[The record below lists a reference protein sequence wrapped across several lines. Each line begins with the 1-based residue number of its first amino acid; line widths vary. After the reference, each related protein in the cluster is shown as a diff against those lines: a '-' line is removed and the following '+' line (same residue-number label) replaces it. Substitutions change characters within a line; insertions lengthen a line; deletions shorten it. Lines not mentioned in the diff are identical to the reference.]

1 MATLELQQPFETTEP
16 RLRVENILLPGRHR
30 FRLIVVDND
39 GIESDPVDTLVTIV
53 GPAPRSAAVV
63 KAREARGRAFYAR
76 GVLLSAPHLDA
87 DQLHDHGWLGRALA
101 YLHGSGTLAG
111 LEVTWEKATGGCSER
126 LVVKPGIALDRLG
139 RIIEVP
145 RDADLSLDRWFA
157 GQSDAHLIGGF
168 KPSLQGVVADVFLH
182 LLPGGPGQGD
192 GYEVKLYLR
201 QEPDPPPLPSPAW
214 PVFTRTDGARREQSS
229 RRGTGAG
236 PAGWARRT
244 KAAPSRSPNTPSDRI
259 LRRCSS
265 RAWSSRPPCRPRA
278 GGRFAPRRRWWLT
291 TAVGGLCTLLP
302 RSPGGSAC
310 DAGHRCPRNR
320 DRE

>member
-111 LEVTWEKATGGCSER
+111 LEVTWERATGGCSER

-145 RDADLSLDRWFA
+145 RDVDLSLDRWFA

-192 GYEVKLYLR
+192 GYEVKLYVR

-214 PVFTRTDGARREQSS
+214 PVFTRTDGARRELQDAIFAAWHGGGASGVGASDQGGPKPLPEHAVGQDPTSVFLARLVFPATLPAPGGRPIRTAAEVVVDNRS
-229 RRGTGAG
+229 RRFVYP
-236 PAGWARRT
+236 PAALAR
-244 KAAPSRSPNTPSDRI
+244 
-259 LRRCSS
+259 
-265 RAWSSRPPCRPRA
+265 W
-278 GGRFAPRRRWWLT
+278 
-291 TAVGGLCTLLP
+291 VGL
-302 RSPGGSAC
+302 
-310 DAGHRCPRNR
+310 
-320 DRE
+320 

>member
-53 GPAPRSAAVV
+53 GPAPRSDAVV

-126 LVVKPGIALDRLG
+126 LVGKPGLAVDRL
-139 RIIEVP
+139 RPVIQSP
-145 RDADLSLDRWFA
+145 RDAGPPPGPWAPRGSGAPTHRGVQPPLSGA
-157 GQSDAHLIGGF
+157 GGGR
-168 KPSLQGVVADVFLH
+168 G
-182 LLPGGPGQGD
+182 LLPG
-192 GYEVKLYLR
+192 
-201 QEPDPPPLPSPAW
+201 
-214 PVFTRTDGARREQSS
+214 AR
-229 RRGTGAG
+229 A
-236 PAGWARRT
+236 
-244 KAAPSRSPNTPSDRI
+244 
-259 LRRCSS
+259 
-265 RAWSSRPPCRPRA
+265 
-278 GGRFAPRRRWWLT
+278 
-291 TAVGGLCTLLP
+291 
-302 RSPGGSAC
+302 
-310 DAGHRCPRNR
+310 
-320 DRE
+320 

>member
-53 GPAPRSAAVV
+53 GPAPRSDAVL

-126 LVVKPGIALDRLG
+126 LVVKPGISLDRLRPVNEG
-139 RIIEVP
+139 ARGAGP
-145 RDADLSLDRWFA
+145 SLGPWVA
-157 GQSDAHLIGGF
+157 GQGGAHLIC
-168 KPSLQGVVADVFLH
+168 GVQATT
-182 LLPGGPGQGD
+182 PGG
-192 GYEVKLYLR
+192 
-201 QEPDPPPLPSPAW
+201 
-214 PVFTRTDGARREQSS
+214 
-229 RRGTGAG
+229 
-236 PAGWARRT
+236 
-244 KAAPSRSPNTPSDRI
+244 
-259 LRRCSS
+259 
-265 RAWSSRPPCRPRA
+265 
-278 GGRFAPRRRWWLT
+278 GG
-291 TAVGGLCTLLP
+291 
-302 RSPGGSAC
+302 
-310 DAGHRCPRNR
+310 
-320 DRE
+320 

>member
-126 LVVKPGIALDRLG
+126 LVVPRRPQAAPRTRRRTGSYVG
-139 RIIEVP
+139 VP
-145 RDADLSLDRWFA
+145 RA
-157 GQSDAHLIGGF
+157 
-168 KPSLQGVVADVFLH
+168 
-182 LLPGGPGQGD
+182 PGPPGH
-192 GYEVKLYLR
+192 
-201 QEPDPPPLPSPAW
+201 A
-214 PVFTRTDGARREQSS
+214 
-229 RRGTGAG
+229 
-236 PAGWARRT
+236 
-244 KAAPSRSPNTPSDRI
+244 
-259 LRRCSS
+259 
-265 RAWSSRPPCRPRA
+265 
-278 GGRFAPRRRWWLT
+278 
-291 TAVGGLCTLLP
+291 
-302 RSPGGSAC
+302 
-310 DAGHRCPRNR
+310 AGHGRAADSHRGGGGG
-320 DRE
+320 